1 MILTN
6 IFNMFNMAKK
16 KIIVEEVV
24 EVVVENKVCSNCED
38 SGRFCN
44 VCSSKE
50 VV

>member
-1 MILTN
+1 
-6 IFNMFNMAKK
+6 MAKK
-16 KIIVEEVV
+16 KIIEEEVV
-24 EVVVENKVCSNCED
+24 AENKVCSNCED

>member
-6 IFNMFNMAKK
+6 IFNMAKK
-16 KIIVEEVV
+16 KIIEEEVV
-24 EVVVENKVCSNCED
+24 AEVVAENKVCSNCED

>member
-6 IFNMFNMAKK
+6 IFNMAKK
-16 KIIVEEVV
+16 KIIVEEVEEV
-24 EVVVENKVCSNCED
+24 EEVVAENKVCSNCED